1 VQRKAGECER
11 LPVLREE
18 RPTQACLAEHA
29 ASNAKDLDIEIMD
42 LDAMATAGVPTL
54 LAAMAAL
61 FM

>member
-1 VQRKAGECER
+1 MGER

-42 LDAMATAGVPTL
+42 LDTMATAGVPTL